1 MKRLRN
7 PRAPRFRSPR
17 RPGRPRRGWLLSW
30 WNVWRVP
37 TLVTIV
43 AAVWWF
49 GIRPLDQEEGWV
61 PVTEAFSL
69 CGSGERTPGC
79 VIDGDTLLM
88 TGGGVKP
95 RRIRLVGFDTPE
107 LEGACPA
114 EEKLAR
120 EARQMVAQWLSQG
133 TFEWS
138 GGAEPAYDQYG
149 RQLRAIRR
157 TKPDGSHEYL
167 AYFMIEAGL
176 ADESGWGAAD
186 TDWCARSASQ
196 SSPVQSTIVKP
207 ATAAFST

>member
-7 PRAPRFRSPR
+7 PRAPRFRSSR
-17 RPGRPRRGWLLSW
+17 RPARRWLLSW

-43 AAVWWF
+43 AAIWWF

-69 CGSGERTPGC
+69 CGSGQRTPGC

-88 TGGGVKP
+88 TGGGMKP

-114 EEKLAR
+114 EEALAR
-120 EARQMVAQWLSQG
+120 KARLRVAEWLSQG
-133 TFEWS
+133 KFEWR

-157 TKPDGSHEYL
+157 ADTDGSREYL
-167 AYFMIEAGL
+167 AQVMVDAGL
-176 ADESGWGAAD
+176 ADESGWGAAA
-186 TDWCARSASQ
+186 TDWCG
-196 SSPVQSTIVKP
+196 P
-207 ATAAFST
+207 